1 MFSMSNT
8 TLELLTQLAVNKLS
22 KDIPKLTTLHCQAFL
37 AFLAILWVFL
47 KQQKV
52 TQIEPFLHFL
62 FQFCIKSKEYQ
73 KLSVYFNFS
82 IAVTIY
88 RQTNGIQQY
97 NLYFYSL

>member
-1 MFSMSNT
+1 MSNT

-37 AFLAILWVFL
+37 AILWGFL

-52 TQIEPFLHFL
+52 TQIEPFLYFL
-62 FQFCIKSKEYQ
+62 FQFCIKSKEDQ
-73 KLSVYFNFS
+73 KLSVYFNFA

-88 RQTNGIQQY
+88 RQANGIQQY
-97 NLYFYSL
+97 NIYFHSL